1 MDPVLRLEHP
11 DPTALVLVTENRAL
25 QAEVGRLAAAA
36 NVAVHHP
43 AVEAAVD
50 HWRTGAAVLVGADV
64 APLVAETV
72 PGRRDDVW
80 VVTSGCADE
89 HTFRAALALGATGVV
104 ELPAESA
111 GLGAWLAD
119 LGDLGDR
126 PDRPDRPDRGTVV
139 GVLGASGGV
148 GSTVLALALAE
159 VAARSGPA
167 LLVDLDPWGLP
178 AGVLAGVTGDGGSA
192 HGDAEPVTWADLAG
206 VEGRVGAR
214 ALRESLPSRDGLRVL
229 GGGPEPASTGPP
241 GRVVREV
248 VAAARRG
255 HDVVVLDV
263 PRSASAREVLGL
275 CDAVVVVASPT
286 LAGGAGAARVRA
298 LLPAGVAAGLVVR
311 PARGAWPA
319 DLARLVGL
327 PLWAVLP
334 AQRGLDEHLAAGLGA
349 VRSRRSPCARAAVS
363 VLTAVGART

>member
-1 MDPVLRLEHP
+1 MDPLLRP
-11 DPTALVLVTENRAL
+11 DPSALLLVTEDRAL
-25 QAEVGRLAAAA
+25 HAEVSRLAAAA
-36 NVAVHHP
+36 NVALHHP
-43 AVEAAVD
+43 AVGAAAD
-50 HWRTGAAVLVGADV
+50 HWRSGAAVLVGADV
-64 APLVAETV
+64 AALVAETV

-80 VVTSGCADE
+80 VVAPDPADE

-104 ELPAESA
+104 ELPAEA
-111 GLGAWLAD
+111 GELGAWLAD
-119 LGDLGDR
+119 LSDR
-126 PDRPDRPDRGTVV
+126 PDLPGRPDRGTVV

-148 GSTVLALALAE
+148 GSSVLALAVAE

-178 AGVLAGVTGDGGSA
+178 AGVLAGVLAGGDGAAGRE
-192 HGDAEPVTWADLAG
+192 GGEPVTWADLAEL
-206 VEGRVGAR
+206 EGRVGAR

-263 PRSASAREVLGL
+263 PRSGSAREVLGL

-298 LLPAGVAAGLVVR
+298 LLPTGVAAGLVVR
-311 PARGAWPA
+311 PSRGAWPG

-334 AQRGLDEHLAAGLGA
+334 AQRGLDEHLSAGLGA
-349 VRSRRSPCARAAVS
+349 VRSRRSPCARAARS
-363 VLTAVGART
+363 VLLAVGARA